1 MTGSLLLDAVLWTLG
16 LTLLFE
22 LVTVLFRFGFRIEAT
37 RDTAKYV
44 ARWTRGI
51 RIHHGYWGVPLA
63 VFGLLMLGA
72 APVDPGG
79 TGLTFAG
86 LGLGLWLIVFGLA
99 LIKSDLI
106 HHFLVLWPITGSHDF
121 HLRYPGDHRR
131 SARKAQRDPFVPDP
145 IPVPA
150 SGSR

>member
-1 MTGSLLLDAVLWTLG
+1 MTGLIWLDIVLWTVG
-16 LTLLFE
+16 LTVLFE
-22 LVTVLFRFGFRIEAT
+22 AVTVVFRFGFKLEAT
-37 RDTAKYV
+37 RDTARYV
-44 ARWTRGI
+44 ARWTRGV

-63 VFGLLMLGA
+63 LAGAVMLLA
-72 APVDPGG
+72 TPVGVA
-79 TGLTFAG
+79 F
-86 LGLGLWLIVFGLA
+86 WLLVLGLA

-121 HLRYPGDHRR
+121 HLRYPGHH
-131 SARKAQRDPFVPDP
+131 KPVFVPEP

>member
-1 MTGSLLLDAVLWTLG
+1 MTGLFVLDTVLWTVG
-16 LTLLFE
+16 LTVLFE
-22 LVTVLFRFGFRIEAT
+22 LVTVLFRFGFKLEAT

-63 VFGLLMLGA
+63 LIGAGLLLTPA
-72 APVDPGG
+72 APGV
-79 TGLTFAG
+79 GLAFWM
-86 LGLGLWLIVFGLA
+86 LVLGLA

-121 HLRYPGDHRR
+121 HLRYPSHGRVDY
-131 SARKAQRDPFVPDP
+131 VPDP

-150 SGSR
+150 SGTR

>member
-1 MTGSLLLDAVLWTLG
+1 MFLLDAVLWTVG
-16 LTLLFE
+16 LTLVFE
-22 LVTVLFRFGFRIEAT
+22 LVTVLFRFGFKLEAT
-37 RDTAKYV
+37 RDTQAL

-63 VFGLLMLGA
+63 IIGAGLLLTPA
-72 APVDPGG
+72 APGVGVAFWM
-79 TGLTFAG
+79 LV
-86 LGLGLWLIVFGLA
+86 LGLA

-121 HLRYPGDHRR
+121 HLRYPGHARR
-131 SARKAQRDPFVPDP
+131 TQRDPYVPDP

-150 SGSR
+150 HGTR

>member
-1 MTGSLLLDAVLWTLG
+1 MTGMIWLDLVLWTVG
-16 LTLLFE
+16 LTVLFE
-22 LVTVLFRFGFRIEAT
+22 AVTVIFRFGFKIEAT

-44 ARWTRGI
+44 ARWTRGV

-63 VFGLLMLGA
+63 LFGVLMLGA
-72 APVDPGG
+72 TPLGSFA
-79 TGLTFAG
+79 TFAG
-86 LGLGLWLIVFGLA
+86 LGPGLWLVVLGLA

-121 HLRYPGDHRR
+121 HLRYPGHHR
-131 SARKAQRDPFVPDP
+131 PVFVPEP

-150 SGSR
+150 SGTR

>member
-1 MTGSLLLDAVLWTLG
+1 VTGLIWLDIVLWTVG
-16 LTLLFE
+16 LTVVFE
-22 LVTVLFRFGFRIEAT
+22 AITVVFRFGFKLEAT

-44 ARWTRGI
+44 ARWTRGV

-63 VFGLLMLGA
+63 LAGAVMLLA
-72 APVDPGG
+72 TPVGVA
-79 TGLTFAG
+79 F
-86 LGLGLWLIVFGLA
+86 WLLVLGLA

-121 HLRYPGDHRR
+121 HLRYPGHH
-131 SARKAQRDPFVPDP
+131 KPVFVPEP

>member
-1 MTGSLLLDAVLWTLG
+1 MTGSLLLDAVLWTVG
-16 LTLLFE
+16 LTVLFE
-22 LVTVLFRFGFRIEAT
+22 GVTVVFRFGFKLEAT

-63 VFGLLMLGA
+63 LIGAGMLLAPA
-72 APVDPGG
+72 APGAPGIG
-79 TGLTFAG
+79 IAFWMLV
-86 LGLGLWLIVFGLA
+86 LGLA

-121 HLRYPGDHRR
+121 HLRYPSHPRNPR
-131 SARKAQRDPFVPDP
+131 HPRRDPFVPDP